1 MPLRHRESSTLRR
14 HRLFKFIDEFG
25 ETMVKK
31 CSTCAKHSRVCKV
44 HVRSGKCSECVRRG
58 QACDVKV
65 TESEFKRLLQEKEKL
80 RQQLRDSR
88 AAQDAAM
95 QAQEK
100 ALEDLRVARAKE
112 ERLRRQMDLLD
123 SRAEEAIAVEER
135 GILEQE
141 VEEQTILF
149 DGPSEGLALNLSPTT
164 WGAFEDLPIEFWDT
178 AGGIPSTSVGSS

>member
-1 MPLRHRESSTLRR
+1 MPPRHRESSSLRR
-14 HRLFKFIDEFG
+14 HRLYQFIDEFG

-31 CSTCAKHSRVCKV
+31 CATCAKHNRVCKV

-65 TESEFKRLLQEKEKL
+65 SESEFRRLVREKEKL
-80 RQQLRDSR
+80 RQQLQDSR

-95 QAQEK
+95 KAQEK

-123 SRAEEAIAVEER
+123 SRAEEAISVEER
-135 GILEQE
+135 GIAEQE
-141 VEEQTILF
+141 IEEQSITF
-149 DGPSEGLALNLSPTT
+149 DGPPEGLALNLSPST
-164 WGAFEDLPIEFWDT
+164 WGAFEGFSMDYWDPS
-178 AGGIPSTSVGSS
+178 GGIPSTSVGSS